1 MLEKV
6 FPDTIPIDIYKN
18 YDLAEIYRYT
28 PQNHDSL
35 KFGSDMVASAMKR
48 AKAMVR
54 EVPGIIDRFGLVII
68 VGVLGFGSLGALWY
82 VLPLGK

>member
-1 MLEKV
+1 MLEKLY
-6 FPDTIPIDIYKN
+6 PEHIEIDIYKN

-48 AKAMVR
+48 AKEKVK

-68 VGVLGFGSLGALWY
+68 CGVLGFASLGALWY
-82 VLPLGK
+82 VLPLGH